1 MVPRVRARDVGGI
14 WPLVRYLVLRIGRAL
29 VTLALMSLIVFGLTR
44 LLGDPV
50 SLLVAIDASDELRQE
65 VRERLGLD
73 APLPEQ
79 FVDFVFQA
87 LQGDFGNSIYR
98 SNASSRDMLLEA
110 LPATLLL
117 AAVAAAIAIVVGVSI
132 GIVASLRPRS
142 WLDSLVSSISMAG
155 VSMPEFWVALL
166 LIFWLAVD
174 FGLLPTSGSGTWQH
188 LVMPAIVLAIRPIGS
203 IAQVTRSS
211 MIDQMR
217 ADYVVTAYAKGLRTP
232 AIVRRHVLK
241 NAGIPVVTM
250 GGVEVADLMTG
261 AIVVETIFNW
271 PGVGRLASQAMTTI
285 DYPLIQTVVFWAALI
300 TIAMNLLV
308 DLSYAWLDPR
318 TRQRSR

>member
-1 MVPRVRARDVGGI
+1 
-14 WPLVRYLVLRIGRAL
+14 LFRYLVLRLGRAF
-29 VTLALMSLIVFGLTR
+29 VTLALMSMMVFGLTR

-50 SLLVAIDASDELRQE
+50 SLLVAVDASDELRQQT
-65 VRERLGLD
+65 RERLGLD

-79 FVDFVFQA
+79 FVDFLFQA
-87 LQGDFGNSIYR
+87 LQGDFGNSIYLN
-98 SNASSRDMLLEA
+98 SSSRDMLLEA
-110 LPATLLL
+110 LPATLQL
-117 AAVAAAIAIVVGVSI
+117 AAAAAFIAILVGVSM
-132 GIVASLRPRS
+132 GVVAALRPRS

-155 VSMPEFWVALL
+155 VSMPEFWLALL

-174 FGLLPTSGSGTWQH
+174 LGLLPTSGYGSWQH
-188 LVMPAIVLAIRPIGS
+188 FVMPAIVLAIRPVGS

-217 ADYVVTAYAKGLRTP
+217 ADYVVTAYAKGLQTP

-250 GGVEVADLMTG
+250 AGVEVADLMTG

-271 PGVGRLASQAMTTI
+271 PGVGRLASQAMVTI
-285 DYPLIQTVVFWAALI
+285 DYPLVQTVVFWAALI
-300 TIAMNLLV
+300 TIVMNLLV

-318 TRQRSR
+318 TRQGRR

>member
-1 MVPRVRARDVGGI
+1 
-14 WPLVRYLVLRIGRAL
+14 LFRYLVLRLGRAF
-29 VTLALMSLIVFGLTR
+29 VTLALMSMIVFGLTR

-50 SLLVAIDASDELRQE
+50 SLLVAVDASDELRQQT
-65 VRERLGLD
+65 RERLGLD

-79 FVDFVFQA
+79 FVDFLFQV
-87 LQGDFGNSIYR
+87 LQGDFGNSIYLN
-98 SNASSRDMLLEA
+98 SSSRDMLLEA
-110 LPATLLL
+110 LPATLQL
-117 AAVAAAIAIVVGVSI
+117 AAAAAFIAILVGVSM
-132 GIVASLRPRS
+132 GVVAALRPRS
-142 WLDSLVSSISMAG
+142 WLDSLVGSISMAG
-155 VSMPEFWVALL
+155 VSMPEFWLALL

-174 FGLLPTSGSGTWQH
+174 LGLLPTSGYGSWQH
-188 LVMPAIVLAIRPIGS
+188 FVMPAIVLAIRPIGS

-217 ADYVVTAYAKGLRTP
+217 ADYVVTAYAKGLQTP

-250 GGVEVADLMTG
+250 AGVEVADLMTG

-271 PGVGRLASQAMTTI
+271 PGVGRLASQAMVTI
-285 DYPLIQTVVFWAALI
+285 DYPLVQTVVFWAALI
-300 TIAMNLLV
+300 TIVMNLLV

-318 TRQRSR
+318 TRQGRQ

>member
-1 MVPRVRARDVGGI
+1 
-14 WPLVRYLVLRIGRAL
+14 LFRYLVLRLGRAF
-29 VTLALMSLIVFGLTR
+29 VTLALMSMMMFGLTR

-50 SLLVAIDASDELRQE
+50 SLLVAVDASDELRQQT
-65 VRERLGLD
+65 RERLGLD

-79 FVDFVFQA
+79 FVDFLFQA
-87 LQGDFGNSIYR
+87 LQGDFGNSIYLN
-98 SNASSRDMLLEA
+98 SSSRDMLLEA
-110 LPATLLL
+110 LPATLQL
-117 AAVAAAIAIVVGVSI
+117 AAAAAFIAILVGVSM
-132 GIVASLRPRS
+132 GVVAALRPRS

-155 VSMPEFWVALL
+155 VSMPEFWLALL

-174 FGLLPTSGSGTWQH
+174 LGLLPTSGYGSWQH
-188 LVMPAIVLAIRPIGS
+188 FVMPAIVLAIRPIGS

-217 ADYVVTAYAKGLRTP
+217 ADYVVTAYAKGLQTP

-250 GGVEVADLMTG
+250 AGVEVADLMTG

-271 PGVGRLASQAMTTI
+271 PGVGRLASQAMVTI
-285 DYPLIQTVVFWAALI
+285 DYPLVQTVVFWAALI
-300 TIAMNLLV
+300 TIVMNLLV

-318 TRQRSR
+318 TRQGRR

>member
-1 MVPRVRARDVGGI
+1 M
-14 WPLVRYLVLRIGRAL
+14 LRYLVFRVGRAL

-44 LLGDPV
+44 LMGDPV
-50 SLLVAIDASDELRQE
+50 SLLVAIDASDELREQT
-65 VRERLGLD
+65 RERLGLD
-73 APLPEQ
+73 APMFEQ
-79 FVDFVFQA
+79 FTDFVLSA

-98 SNASSRDMLLEA
+98 TASSRDMLLDA

-117 AAVAAAIAIVVGVSI
+117 AAAAALIAVVIGVSI
-132 GIVASLRPRS
+132 GIIAALRPRS

-174 FGLLPTSGSGTWQH
+174 LGLLPTTGSGSWQH
-188 LVMPAIVLAIRPIGS
+188 LVMPAMVLAIRPIGS

-217 ADYVVTAYAKGLRTP
+217 ADYVVTAYAKGLQTP
-232 AIVRRHVLK
+232 AVVRRHVLK

-285 DYPLIQTVVFWAALI
+285 DYPVIQTVVFWAALI
-300 TIAMNLLV
+300 TIVMNLLV

-318 TRQRSR
+318 TRQGKQ

>member
-1 MVPRVRARDVGGI
+1 
-14 WPLVRYLVLRIGRAL
+14 
-29 VTLALMSLIVFGLTR
+29 MSLIVFGLTR

-50 SLLVAIDASDELRQE
+50 SLLVAIDASDELREQTR
-65 VRERLGLD
+65 VRLGLD
-73 APLPEQ
+73 GPLHEQ
-79 FVDFVFQA
+79 FVDFVLSA

-98 SNASSRDMLLEA
+98 EASSRDMLLEA

-117 AAVAAAIAIVVGVSI
+117 AAVAAVIAIVVGVSI
-132 GIVASLRPRS
+132 GVIASLKPRS

-155 VSMPEFWVALL
+155 VSMPEFWIALL
-166 LIFWLAVD
+166 LIFLIAVD
-174 FGLLPTSGSGTWQH
+174 FGLLPTSGSGSWQH
-188 LVMPAIVLAIRPIGS
+188 IVMPAIVLAIRPIGS

-217 ADYVVTAYAKGLRTP
+217 ADYVVTAYAKGLQTP

-285 DYPLIQTVVFWAALI
+285 DYPIIQTVVFWAALI
-300 TIAMNLLV
+300 TIVMNLLV

-318 TRQRSR
+318 TRQGKR

>member
-1 MVPRVRARDVGGI
+1 M
-14 WPLVRYLVLRIGRAL
+14 RYLLLRIGRAL

-50 SLLVAIDASDELRQE
+50 SLLVAIDASDELREQT
-65 VRERLGLD
+65 RERLGLD
-73 APLPEQ
+73 APLGVQ
-79 FVDFVFQA
+79 FTDFVFSA
-87 LQGDFGNSIYR
+87 LKGDFGDSLYR
-98 SNASSRDMLLEA
+98 SNASSRDMLLKA

-117 AAVAAAIAIVVGVSI
+117 AAVAAAIALVVGI
-132 GIVASLRPRS
+132 FMGIVASLRPRS
-142 WLDSLVSSISMAG
+142 RLDSFVSSLSMAG

-174 FGLLPTSGSGTWQH
+174 LGLLPTSGSGTWQH

-203 IAQVTRSS
+203 IAQVTRSA

-217 ADYVVTAYAKGLRTP
+217 ADYVVTAYAKGLQTP
-232 AIVRRHVLK
+232 AVVRRHVLK
-241 NAGIPVVTM
+241 NAGIPVATM
-250 GGVEVADLMTG
+250 GGIEIADLMTG

-285 DYPLIQTVVFWAALI
+285 DYPIIQTVVFW
-300 TIAMNLLV
+300 
-308 DLSYAWLDPR
+308 R
-318 TRQRSR
+318 R